1 MVYCRCGTHFAPI
14 VGMSQRSLLRRMEN
28 LEERVEKLEGFQ
40 RDFDKTLEKH
50 FRAQAEMLD
59 ERFAQVDARFVEMD
73 KKWDLKLEAK
83 FDEKLAPIHRD
94 LTILREGMKIILTK
108 IDKKRR

>member
-1 MVYCRCGTHFAPI
+1 M
-14 VGMSQRSLLRRMEN
+14 
-28 LEERVEKLEGFQ
+28 EKLEAFQ
-40 RDFDKTLEKH
+40 RAFDKTLEKH

-73 KKWDLKLEAK
+73 KKWDVKLESKLEAK
-83 FDEKLAPIHRD
+83 FEEKLAPIYRD

-108 IDKKRR
+108 IDKKHR